1 MIRKHPILTSIIIFT
16 ILGCQHNTPVPP
28 RPHHAWETVKI
39 TGSDASECG
48 EYTLALDREGYLWGW
63 GDKRNVLIGFF
74 VERQSTDA
82 PRRIT
87 RYHDWK
93 KVVMGCYSVFGLRS
107 DGSLWGWGTNSGIDS
122 GQIAPGEDAG
132 KFIKPREIK
141 GEQKGKILKK
151 MESTTGKLIAKEI
164 DIL

>member
-28 RPHHAWETVKI
+28 RPHHAWETVKT

-63 GDKRNVLIGFF
+63 GDKRNALIGFF

-87 RYHDWK
+87 GYHDWK

-107 DGSLWGWGTNSGIDS
+107 DGSLWGWGTNSGIRS
-122 GQIAPGEDAG
+122 GQIVAGEDAG
-132 KFIKPREIK
+132 RLIKPREIK